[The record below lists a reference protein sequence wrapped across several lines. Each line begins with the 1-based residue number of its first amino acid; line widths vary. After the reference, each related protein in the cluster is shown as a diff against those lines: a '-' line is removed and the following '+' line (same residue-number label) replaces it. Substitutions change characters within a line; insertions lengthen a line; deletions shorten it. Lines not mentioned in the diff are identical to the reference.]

1 MLISFKEILLDAC
14 RHGYAVGAFNCLSIE
29 NVMGAIQAAEDLR
42 SPIILQL
49 AEIQFPYA
57 PLEMMAPVF
66 LKAAKGASV
75 PVAVHLDH
83 GLSYETCARAIGLGF
98 GSVMFDGSGYPLE
111 ENIRQTRE
119 VVRMAHAFG
128 TNVEA
133 ELGRGGNAEETAA
146 PVPSTADVCTDVGEA
161 VRYVEQTGAD
171 ALAIAI
177 GNMHG
182 WYVATPQLNI
192 ARLKEIHARL
202 NLPLVLHGGSGTSD
216 ADFKACIHHGIGKI
230 NVATALQVE
239 ITKEIRLYLSENDRP
254 DYMEMK
260 RRMTAATKHAV
271 SKHILL
277 FESDNRA

>member
-1 MLISFKEILLDAC
+1 
-14 RHGYAVGAFNCLSIE
+14 
-29 NVMGAIQAAEDLR
+29 
-42 SPIILQL
+42 
-49 AEIQFPYA
+49 
-57 PLEMMAPVF
+57 MMAPVF

-111 ENIRQTRE
+111 ENIRQTRG

-133 ELGRGGNAEETAA
+133 ELVGWQCGGGR
-146 PVPSTADVCTDVGEA
+146 C
-161 VRYVEQTGAD
+161 TGAK
-171 ALAIAI
+171 
-177 GNMHG
+177 
-182 WYVATPQLNI
+182 YS
-192 ARLKEIHARL
+192 RR
-202 NLPLVLHGGSGTSD
+202 LHGCRRSRSLRRTDWCGCAGHRDRQHAWMVCRHAATQYCPAEGDPCPAELAASSARCSGTSD